1 MNSMLLYNR
10 KILYNVIVKIT
21 YKNYY
26 LSAIAGVGAF
36 RQAKRTLHSKVLIHE
51 LGIHKVSSY
60 IRDRYLHPAVNWAFI
75 KVGSLTSKAV
85 SIMSPNLGHS
95 LKEGWTDPFSSAF
108 IRKMTRQLQG
118 ITEPLANCKPIN
130 LPVLKQISQSVIGL
144 ARLADVSLKDTSS
157 VLGLTDRTTKIFS
170 WRPWEAFVTKDQNIV
185 ENAVGLVALWFFWVI
200 WCTIKVVDL
209 SICGIQKLAHKV
221 KVGRTLADSYRQKL
235 KSNETRFIGFFE
247 RMIQNQETKTRK
259 KVIKKAVTWTTRKAL
274 FFATASTI
282 RSYLARGVVVALFG
296 QMYFSGLTDL
306 LERHGLSDQAHWI
319 VDHGT
324 VKTFFLMNLAVKV
337 CSAAAFFR
345 EIAQDVDGSYSPS
358 NHTIFY
364 KKSLANGLYNLFRI
378 NGRAKKLA

>member
-1 MNSMLLYNR
+1 MNSMLLYNT

-36 RQAKRTLHSKVLIHE
+36 RQAKRTLHSKLLLHE
-51 LGIHKVSSY
+51 LGIQKVSLY
-60 IRDRYLHPAVNWAFI
+60 VHDHYLQPAAAWAYLNM
-75 KVGSLTSKAV
+75 GTLLSKAV
-85 SIMSPNLGHS
+85 SVMSTNLGHR
-95 LKEGWTDPFSSAF
+95 LKEGWTDPLSSAF

-118 ITEPLANCKPIN
+118 ITEPLATCKPIN
-130 LPVLKQISQSVIGL
+130 LPVLKQISQSIIGL

-200 WCTIKVVDL
+200 WCTIKVVGL

-221 KVGRTLADSYRQKL
+221 KFGRTLTDSYRQKL

-259 KVIKKAVTWTTRKAL
+259 KVIKKAVTLTTRKAL

-282 RSYLARGVVVALFG
+282 RSYLVRGVVVALFG

-324 VKTFFLMNLAVKV
+324 VKIFFLINLVVKV
-337 CSAAAFFR
+337 CTITAFFR
-345 EIAQDVDGSYSPS
+345 KIAQDVDGGYSPS

-364 KKSLANGLYNLFRI
+364 KKSLANGLYNFFKI
-378 NGRAKKLA
+378 KNRAKKLA